1 MCKFT
6 DANSHL
12 RKFALMLDNVGDD
25 RLNLPVAGKQLRVV
39 PGDATTVN
47 LFFPFLD
54 AIVVTPVGEWVS
66 KSFIISN
73 LPSTSAIVGNLI
85 LPTYFKYILTNLQCH
100 TLTNANGSNC
110 RLQSILSRD

>member
-1 MCKFT
+1 MQMCKFT

-25 RLNLPVAGKQLRVV
+25 RLNLPVAGRQIRVV

-47 LFFPFLD
+47 LVLFFPFLD

-110 RLQSILSRD
+110 

>member
-39 PGDATTVN
+39 PGDATLLAVN
-47 LFFPFLD
+47 LVLFFPFLD
-54 AIVVTPVGEWVS
+54 AIIVTQLWPVVG
-66 KSFIISN
+66 
-73 LPSTSAIVGNLI
+73 
-85 LPTYFKYILTNLQCH
+85 Q
-100 TLTNANGSNC
+100 
-110 RLQSILSRD
+110 